1 MTWHWYEGSGT
12 LCGSDVMLSRADNRR
27 KALPAKPRGRTCR
40 RCLAATG
47 KNGRPRLELV
57 A

>member
-12 LCGSDVMLSRADNRR
+12 LCGSDVMLSRVDNRR